1 MSLYRGVNMISSEA
15 KENIKKEI
23 KLLENEKFILAMKDT
38 WDNLDY
44 REDDRLKEE
53 INKREKMLK
62 EENK

>member
-1 MSLYRGVNMISSEA
+1 MISSEA

>member
-1 MSLYRGVNMISSEA
+1 MISSEA

-38 WDNLDY
+38 WDSLDY

-53 INKREKMLK
+53 INKREKILK
-62 EENK
+62 EN

>member
-1 MSLYRGVNMISSEA
+1 MISSEA
-15 KENIKKEI
+15 KENIEKEL
-23 KLLENEKFILAMKDT
+23 KFLENEKFILAMKDT